1 MFRLETLSKLEMF
14 YLPLANE
21 KMRKSLKEDSI
32 CFSSIHY
39 TQKLN
44 FSLIQIFSVFFIMVL
59 SGTVFAQSGEDQ
71 INIVMPTDARVMRL
85 DVKIGQWVYAGN
97 NLAVLKD
104 SKGSKFKLR
113 AGVSGRIESFKLQ
126 VHKQYAEGEIIGLLR
141 TAPVIMEK
149 VDSGTS
155 VDTLPSFEQMLQNLF
170 KSTGT
175 SNLIHGHRLDWT
187 AGLGRI
193 IMIGVGFT
201 LLYLGIRRKFEPLL
215 LVPIGFGAVL
225 SNIPLAG
232 LSEPGGILYYIY
244 EVGISTGIFPLL
256 IFMGVGAMTDFGPML
271 ANPKTALLGGAA
283 QFGIFGTLLGAL
295 ALNAI
300 PGIDFSLRDAA
311 SIGIIGGA
319 DGPTAIFL
327 ASQLSPRLLGAIA
340 IAAYSYMALVPIIQ
354 PPIMKLLTSQKER
367 EIEMNQLR
375 YVSTREKIL
384 FPLVALTL
392 CALLLPSA
400 APLIG
405 MFMFG
410 NLAKECGVIN
420 RLSDTIQNALINT
433 VTIFLGLGVG
443 SRLAAGEFLN
453 IETLGILILGVI
465 AFSVGTATGVLMA
478 KLMNILSSVAIN
490 PLIGAAGVSAVPM
503 AARVVNQVG
512 LKANSQNH
520 LLMHAMGPNVSGVIG
535 SAVAAGVLLAM
546 L

>member
-1 MFRLETLSKLEMF
+1 MFTLETLFKLVMF
-14 YLPLANE
+14 CLPLVNE

-113 AGVSGRIESFKLQ
+113 SGVSGRIESFKLQ